1 MVSIHTYFNVSE
13 AGFAHSLLESRGMHP
28 FLQGENAFTLE
39 PVAALG
45 GMRLLVPEDE
55 AAEAKRILA
64 GEGFAPLPDDFI
76 PPITDADETE
86 HPRN

>member
-1 MVSIHTYFNVSE
+1 MVTIRTYFNVSE

-39 PVAALG
+39 SIGAMG
-45 GMRLLVPEDE
+45 GIRLQVPEDE
-55 AAEAKRILA
+55 AAESKRMLE

-76 PPITDADETE
+76 PPVTDADETE
-86 HPRN
+86 HPQS